1 MLCRNVRATCLKI
14 SLVGRRGAGSGKQG
28 NCMSEQRT
36 CSRLGCPAHGRTS
49 RAACTDS
56 PQRQTMSRRSC
67 ECDSQGSTD
76 KHNPSRRAVE
86 TARAVAVGRAA
97 FTACAKPRQRPAH
110 LRTGA
115 CGGATAA
122 AAGWG
127 SAVGSSTC
135 GGSGSGAVFRHSVW
149 PQRDHPFPVA
159 AKGWEV
165 EKVRVTAPH
174 AHLTTYSIQHR
185 CRHRVMPFMH
195 CSVFQNRTQAAHIGH
210 RL

>member
-1 MLCRNVRATCLKI
+1 MSSARALGWDVRRTAERVEQHVQTRRKGKPCREEAVSVTAKGVPTNTT
-14 SLVGRRGAGSGKQG
+14 RRGG
-28 NCMSEQRT
+28 
-36 CSRLGCPAHGRTS
+36 
-49 RAACTDS
+49 
-56 PQRQTMSRRSC
+56 
-67 ECDSQGSTD
+67 
-76 KHNPSRRAVE
+76 AVE
-86 TARAVAVGRAA
+86 TARAAAVGRAA
-97 FTACAKPRQRPAH
+97 FTACAKPSVGNGRRH

-122 AAGWG
+122 GAGWG

-135 GGSGSGAVFRHSVW
+135 GGSGSGAVCRHSVW

-195 CSVFQNRTQAAHIGH
+195 CSVFQNRTQAAHTGH
-210 RL
+210 GYERCSACTLACASS